1 MSKSVFLFMLG
12 LPFSLFAGELG
23 GYVAGFHDYSTALG
37 MGVQGGSRI
46 IGLDLRF
53 RVEYY
58 GQKHSEIDV
67 VTDIQ
72 AWNPRSMLNGLVE
85 YCYAF
90 HINETNQLYAVWGF
104 GYSRLEE
111 ERIRVRYDFE
121 TDTRS
126 SSVETFIE
134 TGPMVLSGGG
144 WRSLLSERIHLFV
157 ETRLDYPRDY
167 SSHLKLLV
175 GVTRSF

>member
-1 MSKSVFLFMLG
+1 MLV
-12 LPFSLFAGELG
+12 LPFRLFAGELG

-37 MGVQGGSRI
+37 MGMQVESKV

-58 GQKHSEIDV
+58 GQKHTQIDPM
-67 VTDIQ
+67 TDIQ
-72 AWNPRSMLNGLVE
+72 TWNPRTMLNGLVE

-90 HINETNQLYAVWGF
+90 NLNETNRLYAVWGF
-104 GYSRLEE
+104 GYSRFQD
-111 ERIRVRYDFE
+111 ERTRVRYDFE

-126 SSVETFIE
+126 TSVKTFIE
-134 TGPMVLSGGG
+134 TGPMVSFGGG
-144 WRSLLSERIHLFV
+144 WRTALSETMHLLI
-157 ETRLDYPRDY
+157 ETRLDHPRDY
-167 SSHLKLLV
+167 SSHLKILI